1 MTSKPAT
8 FQPRRLSE
16 DLTSILEIISEHPIR
31 IRELIAV
38 MKGRAYNLLL
48 ILLALPF
55 CLPIPLPGLSTV
67 LGSVIALIGL
77 RLSLRKPPMLPERML
92 DTQLSPKM
100 MIRVLTAA
108 RRVATSFEYLL
119 RPRWS
124 FLVEWPVL
132 HQINGAMI
140 CISGILLLLPLPI
153 PFSNLLPA
161 ITIISLAAAMM
172 ERDGYF
178 VVLGTIAFLG
188 NIVFFGAIA
197 VGGYAAGYAAIDF
210 LMEYFKGIPAESFPG
225 D

>member
-1 MTSKPAT
+1 MTSPA
-8 FQPRRLSE
+8 
-16 DLTSILEIISEHPIR
+16 D
-31 IRELIAV
+31 A
-38 MKGRAYNLLL
+38 RAKRCPSSGGQGLRAAAWQVLLL
-48 ILLALPF
+48 AVVAGVAAFLVTTLFDHL
-55 CLPIPLPGLSTV
+55 
-67 LGSVIALIGL
+67 
-77 RLSLRKPPMLPERML
+77 
-92 DTQLSPKM
+92 
-100 MIRVLTAA
+100 AA